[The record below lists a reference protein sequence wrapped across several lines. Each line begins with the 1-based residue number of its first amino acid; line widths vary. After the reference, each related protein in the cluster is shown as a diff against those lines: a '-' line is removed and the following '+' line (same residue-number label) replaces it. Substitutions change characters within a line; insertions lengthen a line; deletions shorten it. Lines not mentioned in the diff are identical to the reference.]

1 MTTPPPPPPAKGPAT
16 EAPKPPDENTV
27 EVLQAEYV
35 RLMHAMQTG
44 VEYLRQYDDTQTDPK
59 HMKVGVNSSLVS
71 CGALVKL
78 LMDKGLIT
86 EQEYWDT
93 LVRATREEV
102 HTYEAQLKEHIGSA
116 VTLL

>member
-1 MTTPPPPPPAKGPAT
+1 MTTPPPPPAEPTPQAGT
-16 EAPKPPDENTV
+16 PKPDENTV
-27 EVLQAEYV
+27 EVLKEEYI

-44 VEYLRQYDDTQTDPK
+44 VEYLRQYDDSQTDPK
-59 HMKVGVNSSLVS
+59 HLKVGVNSTLVS
-71 CGALVKL
+71 SGALVKL
-78 LMDKGLIT
+78 LMDKGIIT

-102 HTYEAQLKEHIGSA
+102 HEYEAQLKEHIGSA